1 MRGHDELEM
10 VPDTVTD
17 DDSSSDVEQ
26 VVFYFV

>member
-17 DDSSSDVEQ
+17 DDSSSDVGQ